1 MMEGH
6 NQWGKYGENQR
17 RQPFQP
23 LTSPDVTILDRKTH
37 HNSHLI
43 CKDLPLSFQ
52 ALLHHHE
59 IITEV
64 YDTSQR
70 DAASSLLLAAFI
82 RLRPPRPARV
92 HSGLSSTLYPCTT
105 TVPSNQE
112 TGRPGRGLLSHP
124 GHYWMDISHY
134 SDKTIHVW
142 GKGCR
147 L

>member
-1 MMEGH
+1 MFPVTGQQVIITLMEGH

-17 RQPFQP
+17 RQPYQP

-82 RLRPPRPARV
+82 RLRPPPVGTCAFWPFVNFVPLHHYRPFQ
-92 HSGLSSTLYPCTT
+92 SGDWEAWERFAVSP
-105 TVPSNQE
+105 
-112 TGRPGRGLLSHP
+112 RPLLD
-124 GHYWMDISHY
+124 GHQP
-134 SDKTIHVW
+134 
-142 GKGCR
+142 
-147 L
+147 LL